1 MKYTIIV
8 LSLFLVGCGGK
19 YSDEEITLL
28 SCEYKPSSYEIAI
41 SGYEIIGADVAGDGR
56 PVILM
61 DSSANFSLLI
71 NKTRKLAAFVDT
83 RSLVEG
89 VEWQPGME
97 RGADGL
103 VRLSEEQ
110 AYSWT
115 AIYNDYAF
123 LNEGIEK
130 TAWSA
135 KEIFPYEYYGIN
147 KGAIKW
153 EEQIEGGGNRTV
165 SNTLNINRLT
175 LSSEYSID
183 YNNEP
188 YASYKCVKLDK
199 EIKHM
204 PDWELGEQNRL

>member
-1 MKYTIIV
+1 MKYTIIAI
-8 LSLFLVGCGGK
+8 SLFLVGCGGK
-19 YSDEEITLL
+19 YSDEDITLL
-28 SCEYKPSSYEIAI
+28 SCEYELSTDEFEVTGSK
-41 SGYEIIGADVAGDGR
+41 VAGDGR
-56 PVILM
+56 PVILKN
-61 DSSANFSLLI
+61 SSNNFSLLI

-135 KEIFPYEYYGIN
+135 KEITPFASDSFN
-147 KGAIKW
+147 KEVIEWK
-153 EEQIEGGGNRTV
+153 EQIEGGGDITV
-165 SNTLNINRLT
+165 SNRLYTNTLT
-175 LSSEYSID
+175 LYSEYYVNRYEQIEAK
-183 YNNEP
+183 YN
-188 YASYKCVKLDK
+188 CVKLDK
-199 EIKHM
+199 EIEHM

>member
-1 MKYTIIV
+1 MKYTIII

-19 YSDEEITLL
+19 YSDEEITFL

-83 RSLVEG
+83 RSLIEG
-89 VEWQPGME
+89 VEYQYGMQK
-97 RGADGL
+97 GPDGL
-103 VRLSEEQ
+103 IRLNEE
-110 AYSWT
+110 YSWT
-115 AIYNDYAF
+115 AIKTDYAF
-123 LNEGIEK
+123 LNEEIEK

-135 KEIFPYEYYGIN
+135 KEIFPYAPGFRNEQLIEW
-147 KGAIKW
+147 K
-153 EEQIEGGGNRTV
+153 EQIEGGGEQTV
-165 SNTLNINRLT
+165 TNTLNTNTLT
-175 LSSEYSID
+175 LDSEYGYD
-183 YNNEP
+183 LVD
-188 YASYKCVKLDK
+188 ASYECVKLDK
-199 EIKHM
+199 EIEHM